1 MLKKI
6 RFIMLNKEKTGNIS
20 RNRASKIKLFF
31 LPILMILLFF
41 FVGELFF
48 NSETIKTFIL
58 RFGIWAPLIV
68 IVLQILQ
75 SMVSVIPSQITTIVA
90 GFLFGP
96 VLGLLYA
103 LIGATIG
110 SSAIF
115 LISRRFGQKLALK
128 FFSLRDLSHFEAF
141 FKQKK
146 SWALFLARIAPIF
159 PNDLVSI
166 AGGLT
171 NISFGQFT
179 ALSTLGFIAQ
189 MAVLVL
195 FGSQLAEGSV
205 NVSLIIISVL
215 AGILLMI
222 VLFKEQIRRMVIKDL
237 HKVEK
242 SLKQGVKIVF

>member
-1 MLKKI
+1 
-6 RFIMLNKEKTGNIS
+6 MLNKEKTGNIS

-115 LISRRFGQKLALK
+115 LISRRLGDKLTLK
-128 FFSLRDLSHFEAF
+128 FFSRRALPHFEVF
-141 FKQKK
+141 LNQKK
-146 SWALFLARIAPIF
+146 YWALFLAKIAKHF
-159 PNDLVSI
+159 
-166 AGGLT
+166 
-171 NISFGQFT
+171 FY
-179 ALSTLGFIAQ
+179 
-189 MAVLVL
+189 
-195 FGSQLAEGSV
+195 
-205 NVSLIIISVL
+205 
-215 AGILLMI
+215 
-222 VLFKEQIRRMVIKDL
+222 
-237 HKVEK
+237 
-242 SLKQGVKIVF
+242 